1 MGRLPNKL
9 KQNPRLVQH
18 VMSDG
23 RASLALDFYLGRTEA
38 PVYDDDGNPVLY
50 TKGAMKGKPKYTVRH
65 KRRREALNLYIWVVP
80 RTAQER
86 QQNKNTLQLAEKI
99 RFEREQEMLEDR
111 KGYRL
116 KKEKESNFLRY
127 FEQHRDNEAFT
138 ISVRKSYKYSYIRFT
153 EYLAGNPIYSKYA
166 TILPMDAI
174 TPDMVMGF
182 TNYLRKKC
190 TGEGPRKNY
199 HWFKKV
205 VADAVEEELM
215 RKNPCKGIRI
225 VYDTN
230 VMLKEI
236 LSPKEIRKLASFRYE
251 GEHREVQRAFIFCC
265 HTGMRYCDVS
275 ELTFANIDTDG
286 MVMRFTQKKSAGR
299 SAHAAVVTPLNDEL
313 LKLIG
318 TPKGDDPAKEKIFI
332 LPHKGTARK
341 HLARWV
347 KLTGITKHIT
357 WHCAR
362 HSFAVNLLNAGANI
376 KTVSALLGHASIK
389 MTEKYLHV
397 VDALKQKAINSL
409 GKTNFDTEDDED

>member
-1 MGRLPNKL
+1 
-9 KQNPRLVQH
+9 
-18 VMSDG
+18 MSDG
-23 RASLALDFYLGRTEA
+23 RASLILEYYLGRTES

-50 TKGAMKGKPKYTVRH
+50 TSGKMKGMPKYKIQHHRKKET
-65 KRRREALNLYIWVVP
+65 LNLYVWISP

-86 QQNKNTLQLAEKI
+86 QMNKNTLQLAEKI
-99 RFEREQEMLEDR
+99 RFEKEQEMLEDR

-116 KKEKESNFLRY
+116 KKDKEQNFLRY
-127 FEQHRDNEAFT
+127 FRNHRDNEAFT
-138 ISVRKSYKYSYIRFT
+138 MPVRKSYKYSYIRFI
-153 EYLAGNPIYSKYA
+153 EYLELTPRFAKYKDV
-166 TILPMDAI
+166 LPMDAI
-174 TPDMVMGF
+174 TPDMVLGF

-205 VADAVEEELM
+205 VADAVDEELM
-215 RKNPCKGIRI
+215 KKNPCRGIRI

-236 LSPKEIRKLASFRYE
+236 LSPREIKKLAAFRYE
-251 GEHREVQRAFIFCC
+251 GEHRNIQRAFIFCC
-265 HTGMRYCDVS
+265 FTGLRYCDVS
-275 ELTFANIDTDG
+275 ELTYENIDYEN
-286 MVMRFTQKKSAGR
+286 MVMRFNQKKAAGR
-299 SAHAAVVTPLNDEL
+299 SAHAAVTTPLNDEL

-318 TPKGDDPAKEKIFI
+318 EPENGDHSQSIFS

-347 KLTGITKHIT
+347 EKAGIKKSIT

-362 HSFAVNLLNAGANI
+362 HSFAVNLLNAGTDI
-376 KTVSALLGHASIK
+376 KTVSSLLGHASIK

-397 VDALKQKAINSL
+397 IDSRKQKAINSL
-409 GKTNFDTEDDED
+409 GKVQFDMEDD